1 LREEVYLF
9 CLAFWDESI
18 MWDAILGIKTEL
30 GLIAFAIAI
39 ALLWYRARL
48 SQRLKLIQTIPESQR
63 LDAVEAL
70 AEYLRI
76 DISRLSNEMKYTIV
90 LQQLKIKANREMMI
104 GGIFLVVALGLIGAS
119 LAGPVGRA
127 QASIEYVV
135 CHGEI
140 RRDGN
145 CPNGSTFLSCGEDVD
160 AWASERCSQFKKTR
174 TYQTHGGM
182 CGYETYKITCTKN
195 I

>member
-1 LREEVYLF
+1 
-9 CLAFWDESI
+9 

-30 GLIAFAIAI
+30 GLIAFAIAV

-48 SQRLKLIQTIPESQR
+48 SERLKVIQSVPEAQR

-70 AEYLRI
+70 AEYLHI
-76 DISRLSNEMKYTIV
+76 DVSGLPDDLKYKIV
-90 LQQLKIKANREMMI
+90 LEQLKIKSNREMMI
-104 GGIFLVVALGLIGAS
+104 GGIFLTIALGLIGAS
-119 LAGPVGRA
+119 LFSPVGRA
-127 QASIEYVV
+127 SASVEYVV
-135 CHGEI
+135 CQGET

-160 AWASERCSQFKKTR
+160 AWASERCAEFKKTR

-182 CGYETYKITCTKN
+182 CGYETYKVTCTKV